1 MEQRRLGTTGLRVSR
16 LGLGTMTW
24 GRDTGEDDAAAQ
36 LAAFADAGG
45 TLIDTAA
52 SYAGG
57 DAELIVGRLLRDV
70 VPRSEVVLATKTSV
84 PGDPGAPG
92 LQASR
97 ASQAA
102 GGRAGLAPGRP
113 VRPVAPGWV
122 APGGPRGE
130 ACSPAS
136 TPRWRRL
143 GVDHVDLWQVHAW
156 DPSTPLEETLSAVD
170 DAVSAGRA
178 RYAGVC
184 NYAGWQLARAA
195 TWQQAWPGRAPISSV
210 QVEYS
215 LLARDVEHEVL
226 PAAAD
231 RGVGVLCWS
240 PLGRGVLTGKY
251 RSGIP
256 ADSRAA
262 TPHFGSFV
270 QPYLDE
276 RGRAIVEAVSTAADG
291 LGVSPL
297 AVALSWVR
305 DRPAVTSAIVGA
317 RTTGQLTGILQAED
331 VVLPAEISGALDD
344 VSAAGGTRAAGRGG
358 SGRRPPPATGTDFG
372 AVRRATRPGLTR
384 CPRR

>member
-1 MEQRRLGTTGLRVSR
+1 MDQRRLGTTGLRVSR

-57 DAELIVGRLLRDV
+57 DAELIIGRLLRDG
-70 VPRSEVVLATKTSV
+70 VPRSEVVLATKTSAADV
-84 PGDPGAPG
+84 PGADATGGGMEASAPRQPGGATARNPPPGAGGPG
-92 LQASR
+92 AGGLGAGGLGVAGLSAGGGASR
-97 ASQAA
+97 RSLLACLDAS
-102 GGRAGLAPGRP
+102 L
-113 VRPVAPGWV
+113 
-122 APGGPRGE
+122 
-130 ACSPAS
+130 
-136 TPRWRRL
+136 RRL
-143 GVDHVDLWQVHAW
+143 GVDHVDLWQVDAW

-215 LLARDVEHEVL
+215 LLARDAEREVL

-251 RSGIP
+251 RTGIP

-262 TPHFGSFV
+262 TPHFGPFV
-270 QPYLDE
+270 QPYLGD
-276 RGRAIVEAVSTAADG
+276 RSRAIVEAVSTAADG

-331 VVLPAEISGALDD
+331 VVLPAEIARALDD
-344 VSAAGGTRAAGRGG
+344 VSVAGAACGLAGNSAGR
-358 SGRRPPPATGTDFG
+358 
-372 AVRRATRPGLTR
+372 
-384 CPRR
+384 

>member
-1 MEQRRLGTTGLRVSR
+1 MDQRRLGMTGLRVSR

-24 GRDTGEDDAAAQ
+24 GRDTSEDDAAAQ

-45 TLIDTAA
+45 TLVDTAA
-52 SYAGG
+52 AYAGG

-70 VPRSEVVLATKTSV
+70 VPRAEVVLATKTAAANV
-84 PGDPGAPG
+84 PGSAATVPGSARSG
-92 LQASR
+92 DASR
-97 ASQAA
+97 RSLLACLDASLQ
-102 GGRAGLAPGRP
+102 
-113 VRPVAPGWV
+113 
-122 APGGPRGE
+122 
-130 ACSPAS
+130 
-136 TPRWRRL
+136 RL

-170 DAVSAGRA
+170 AAVATGRA

-215 LLARDVEHEVL
+215 LLARGAEQDVL

-251 RSGIP
+251 RTGIP

-262 TPHFGSFV
+262 TPHFGAFV
-270 QPYLDE
+270 QPYLNE

-305 DRPAVTSAIVGA
+305 DRPGVTSAVVGA
-317 RTTGQLTGILQAED
+317 RTTGQLAGILQTED
-331 VVLPAEISGALDD
+331 VALPPEISSALDD
-344 VSAAGGTRAAGRGG
+344 VSAAVP
-358 SGRRPPPATGTDFG
+358 S
-372 AVRRATRPGLTR
+372 
-384 CPRR
+384 PR